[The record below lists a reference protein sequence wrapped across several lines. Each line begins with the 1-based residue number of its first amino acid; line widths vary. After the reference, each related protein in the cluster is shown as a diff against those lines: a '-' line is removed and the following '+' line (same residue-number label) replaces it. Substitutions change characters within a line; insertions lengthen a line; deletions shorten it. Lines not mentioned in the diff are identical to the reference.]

1 MVISC
6 SKNIEELTSS
16 TAAVLAALLLLVL
29 VAVADVFRP
38 RPRPREVEGEAAA
51 EVAAEVVA
59 LETRELV
66 RRVLVLAPNVTTS
79 STTVETLL
87 VEAPPLAPRA
97 PAADEPRLPR
107 AMVMM
112 ERDNLKEINGD

>member
-1 MVISC
+1 M
-6 SKNIEELTSS
+6 
-16 TAAVLAALLLLVL
+16 LAALLLLVL

-51 EVAAEVVA
+51 VAADVEVF
-59 LETRELV
+59 ETRELV
-66 RRVLVLAPNVTTS
+66 RRVLVLAPNVTAS
-79 STTVETLL
+79 STTVANTETLL

-107 AMVMM
+107 AMAMI